1 MGFASLYPSYGCP
14 QGVIPA
20 SAGMTIRGEPSSGP
34 AAARPGRITPGGSRP
49 CGSGHGR
56 SHTRYGSGA
65 KVPDRKS
72 TRLNLQSLMR
82 ISYAVFCLKTKNN
95 SNTHKRHDPTHH
107 TASTHY
113 TTAKYDHHINHVPQT
128 PISTHL

>member
-65 KVPDRKS
+65 KVTGDARAPGVQ
-72 TRLNLQSLMR
+72 RLRHAFAVAGQVLADPLELAPPAPAPVAEQPSPGMLLHRAPGAVR
-82 ISYAVFCLKTKNN
+82 IF
-95 SNTHKRHDPTHH
+95 RP
-107 TASTHY
+107 
-113 TTAKYDHHINHVPQT
+113 
-128 PISTHL
+128 